1 MIQPGGLPD
10 YKVPAQYNLP
20 NRMLQISEELTGE
33 QNPEDLVDY
42 TDFQH
47 SELACPVTES
57 LQPASRIDCFTQTD
71 PTPPCCHHQ
80 YTDDSAAQPADP
92 QPADPQPQPAA
103 PQPRQPRSRVVR
115 SRKSS
120 FTDYLPLIR
129 KYEAVLQKQK
139 DDPHSTLT
147 DLCSGIVSYNS
158 FKEIRPIAELYIAD
172 PGTFR
177 EIYSRLK
184 HGPVKSLKLSVC
196 HTYQKIY
203 FRFIDL
209 LQHLS
214 TSLDSLTKNLVNSG
228 LDSLKYTKEYID
240 TSLDSLKK
248 NLVNSGLDSL
258 K

>member
-1 MIQPGGLPD
+1 MSSPTLP
-10 YKVPAQYNLP
+10 
-20 NRMLQISEELTGE
+20 ILTAA
-33 QNPEDLVDY
+33 PSAILATAASS
-42 TDFQH
+42 TDRRPLYRHFSRPCDKCGVRH

-80 YTDDSAAQPADP
+80 CTDDSAAQPADPQP

-147 DLCSGIVSYNS
+147 DLCLGIVSYNS
-158 FKEIRPIAELYIAD
+158 FCLQGDQTHCGAVHRRSWYLPGNLLQAEIRSGEVPQTAD
-172 PGTFR
+172 EGLQRCPLNH
-177 EIYSRLK
+177 RL
-184 HGPVKSLKLSVC
+184 GRV
-196 HTYQKIY
+196 
-203 FRFIDL
+203 
-209 LQHLS
+209 
-214 TSLDSLTKNLVNSG
+214 
-228 LDSLKYTKEYID
+228 
-240 TSLDSLKK
+240 
-248 NLVNSGLDSL
+248 
-258 K
+258 

>member
-1 MIQPGGLPD
+1 MIFCQNRGVISQQRSCPSCAEDMTWKDTNTNTYADGYMWNCRGCRISQSVRNNSILSNSRLSFKDFTKLLASWANRHNTGRAMAEYCGLSERTISTW
-10 YKVPAQYNLP
+10 
-20 NRMLQISEELTGE
+20 RMKLLS
-33 QNPEDLVDY
+33 
-42 TDFQH
+42 
-47 SELACPVTES
+47 
-57 LQPASRIDCFTQTD
+57 
-71 PTPPCCHHQ
+71 
-80 YTDDSAAQPADP
+80 
-92 QPADPQPQPAA
+92 A

-184 HGPVKSLKLSVC
+184 HGPVKSLKLLMKDCRDVLS
-196 HTYQKIY
+196 T
-203 FRFIDL
+203 IDL
-209 LQHLS
+209 A
-214 TSLDSLTKNLVNSG
+214 
-228 LDSLKYTKEYID
+228 
-240 TSLDSLKK
+240 
-248 NLVNSGLDSL
+248 
-258 K
+258 

>member
-1 MIQPGGLPD
+1 MSSPTLP
-10 YKVPAQYNLP
+10 
-20 NRMLQISEELTGE
+20 ILTAA
-33 QNPEDLVDY
+33 PSAILATAASS
-42 TDFQH
+42 TDRRPLYRHFSRPCDKCGVRH

-57 LQPASRIDCFTQTD
+57 IQPASRIDCFTQTD

-80 YTDDSAAQPADP
+80 CTDDSAAQPADP
-92 QPADPQPQPAA
+92 QPADPQPQPADLQPQPAA
-103 PQPRQPRSRVVR
+103 PQPRQPRSRLVR

-120 FTDYLPLIR
+120 FADYLPLIR

-184 HGPVKSLKLSVC
+184 HGPVKSLKLLMKDCRDVLS
-196 HTYQKIY
+196 T
-203 FRFIDL
+203 IDL
-209 LQHLS
+209 AEFKAEGELLS
-214 TSLDSLTKNLVNSG
+214 
-228 LDSLKYTKEYID
+228 
-240 TSLDSLKK
+240 
-248 NLVNSGLDSL
+248 
-258 K
+258 